1 MSVCNTE
8 HLALL
13 VLFTS
18 SLLTNPAVCL
28 RGECLSL
35 SLCALS
41 ASRSILQAVCQPGA
55 SHLDSAVHEYSSHR
69 SPLLLLSTH
78 ILKVNTERMTPNV
91 RKHCPYHH
99 AGFSWFAH
107 YKNSFAQSVFRSHSP
122 VKISKCP
129 SNKMILH
136 LIDIKSCFQKMYLEL
151 SSLFVCDWWIVFLV
165 SPSESLR
172 HNAQFFL
179 IIVKLICY

>member
-18 SLLTNPAVCL
+18 SLLTNHAVCL

-35 SLCALS
+35 SLRALS

-69 SPLLLLSTH
+69 SPLLLLSAH

-91 RKHCPYHH
+91 RKHCP
-99 AGFSWFAH
+99 FFWISSRW
-107 YKNSFAQSVFRSHSP
+107 VFLACALQKLIRSISISSRSP

-136 LIDIKSCFQKMYLEL
+136 LIDIKSCFEKMYREL

-172 HNAQFFL
+172 HNAQK
-179 IIVKLICY
+179 I